1 MKLKKLNMDFVFV
14 YNFLKFLERKNNL
27 QDLFIIYSYFL
38 SILTK
43 IKKWHLV
50 NHTKYWNLVL

>member
-1 MKLKKLNMDFVFV
+1 MKLKKLNMDFDFV

-27 QDLFIIYSYFL
+27 QDLFIVYSYFL

-43 IKKWHLV
+43 IKK
-50 NHTKYWNLVL
+50 

>member
-1 MKLKKLNMDFVFV
+1 MKLKKLNMDFDFV

-50 NHTKYWNLVL
+50 NHTKY

>member
-1 MKLKKLNMDFVFV
+1 MKLKKLNMDFDFV

-27 QDLFIIYSYFL
+27 QDLFIVYSYFL

-43 IKKWHLV
+43 IKKLHLV
-50 NHTKYWNLVL
+50 NHKKYWNLVL

>member
-14 YNFLKFLERKNNL
+14 YNFLKILERKNNL

-43 IKKWHLV
+43 IKK
-50 NHTKYWNLVL
+50 

>member
-1 MKLKKLNMDFVFV
+1 MKLKKLNMDFDFV
-14 YNFLKFLERKNNL
+14 YKFLKFLERKNNL

-43 IKKWHLV
+43 IKK
-50 NHTKYWNLVL
+50 